1 MSRKE
6 RVSPLSTPGSGNRL
20 EPLADTEIPA
30 GSEGDGQPADGADV
44 RLDSRLVILQEI
56 GLALHS
62 TLEPS
67 KLIEL
72 ILDSCIRYTG
82 ATTGSFI
89 LMEDNEVLRI
99 VAARGLGADVSDEV
113 TLRVGEGITG
123 WVAEH
128 GQPLNVPDVRR
139 DSRYVMVKQH
149 IRSGLAVP
157 MNLNKRVVGVI
168 SVDSSR
174 PENFDD
180 DDLQLLVIVA
190 TQAAQ
195 VLQNARA
202 YSDLRRSAQQ
212 HETMLEISQVM
223 GSALD
228 FEELFEKVMEI
239 LSAQRGMKRGFLAL
253 AQEESDELAIDLAYG
268 LSSEEMA
275 KGRYQKGEGIIGR
288 VFRTGE
294 PIGVRDVRQ
303 EPAFLGRTGAVA
315 VGDEPVAFL
324 ACPILLEGETVGV
337 LAVAKVFQSSDEFN
351 DDLGFLEILANT
363 LSQAVKIYRGVAKEK
378 AKLLQENQLLRE
390 ELGTRYKFDDIVG
403 GSPAMQRV
411 FSVVS
416 SVARTRSTVLI
427 RGDSGTGK
435 ELIAHA
441 IHYNS
446 PRADRPFVRV
456 NCAAI
461 PEHLLEPELFGHVKG
476 SFTGA
481 VADRKGKFVLADGG
495 TIFLDEIGDMSPLL
509 QAKILRVLQ
518 EREVEVVGSEDIVR
532 VDVRI
537 IAATHQNLEA
547 LIEAGKFREDL
558 YYRLNV
564 VPIMIPPLAERPE
577 DIRLLSEHFL
587 EKFRDVNDFGELT
600 ILGDSMRCLLR
611 YSWPG
616 NVRQLENVIERAA
629 VLCEGN
635 VIRPSDLPDLT
646 VDFPRE
652 TKVGTGGAPQTLTE
666 AVDVFLSGELGPAP
680 NEGGLW
686 DETLAVV
693 EERLIRHGLEK
704 AGGVQLRAAEV
715 LGIHRNTLRKKIGQW
730 SESRRASLHQIGADD
745 EGVC

>member
-20 EPLADTEIPA
+20 EPLADTEGPA